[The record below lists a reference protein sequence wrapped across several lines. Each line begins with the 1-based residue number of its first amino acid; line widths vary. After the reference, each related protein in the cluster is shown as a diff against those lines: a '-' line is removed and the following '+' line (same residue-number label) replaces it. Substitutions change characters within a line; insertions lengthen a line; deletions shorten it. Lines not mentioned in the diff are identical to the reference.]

1 MKRTDYNLTIGQVV
15 DQLLKNSKLVF
26 ETNGFNLDMGM
37 YRGVLS
43 WFYKNGKFSHKAKL
57 ESVDSTYLFR
67 EKLKSFR
74 FVGYTSKILE
84 KEEIQ
89 NHINI
94 NHLHIEDFKLLKT
107 KNNDRKIEI
116 IINELEE

>member
-43 WFYKNGKFSHKAKL
+43 WFYKNGKLSHKAKL